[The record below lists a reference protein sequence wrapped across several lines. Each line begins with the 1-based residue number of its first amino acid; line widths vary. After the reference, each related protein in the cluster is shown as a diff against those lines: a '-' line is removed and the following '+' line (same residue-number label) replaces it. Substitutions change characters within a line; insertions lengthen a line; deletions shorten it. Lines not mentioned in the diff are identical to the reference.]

1 MFSVVIVFGRRLNQA
16 LTRFAHCNSLS
27 THNMALSN
35 SLCILHLAFATPFIS
50 ELLVDIVVSFCVGF
64 AAGFLINFLI
74 SVALGP
80 QFVVVSVLHGVNLFV
95 FLVMIPAWLAR

>member
-1 MFSVVIVFGRRLNQA
+1 
-16 LTRFAHCNSLS
+16 
-27 THNMALSN
+27 MALSN

-64 AAGFLINFLI
+64 AAGFLISFLI

-80 QFVVVSVLHGVNLFV
+80 EFVGLAVLHCVNLFV

>member
-1 MFSVVIVFGRRLNQA
+1 
-16 LTRFAHCNSLS
+16 
-27 THNMALSN
+27 MALSN

-64 AAGFLINFLI
+64 AAGFLISFLI

-80 QFVVVSVLHGVNLFV
+80 QFVVFSVLHCVNLFV

>member
-1 MFSVVIVFGRRLNQA
+1 
-16 LTRFAHCNSLS
+16 
-27 THNMALSN
+27 MALSN

-64 AAGFLINFLI
+64 AAGFLISFLF

-80 QFVVVSVLHGVNLFV
+80 QFVVLSVLHRVNLFA

>member
-1 MFSVVIVFGRRLNQA
+1 
-16 LTRFAHCNSLS
+16 
-27 THNMALSN
+27 MALSN
-35 SLCILHLAFATPFIS
+35 SLCILQLAFATPFIS

-64 AAGFLINFLI
+64 AAGFLISFLI

-80 QFVVVSVLHGVNLFV
+80 QFVVVSVLHCVNLFV